1 MIKIL
6 KDAKDFEAAVKAD
19 KNVLVDFNATWC
31 GPCRMMGREMQELE
45 KEFPNVTFLKVDT
58 DEFPEIAQ
66 IFGVISIPDMVAF
79 QDGKRIRVKINGA
92 EEDALVG
99 TLPEDSFRTVL
110 DDTLRFASSSSE
122 IPRDS
127 IMTIL
132 LIEDCSFLANLP
144 AFAGPLFA
152 VWFSIA

>member
-45 KEFPNVTFLKVDT
+45 KEFPNVTFLNVDT

-79 QDGKRIRVKINGA
+79 QDGKRIRVKVNGS
-92 EEDALVG
+92 EEDSLIGA
-99 TLPEDSFRTVL
+99 LPEEEFRQVL
-110 DDTLRFASSSSE
+110 TDT
-122 IPRDS
+122 
-127 IMTIL
+127 
-132 LIEDCSFLANLP
+132 
-144 AFAGPLFA
+144 
-152 VWFSIA
+152 FSD